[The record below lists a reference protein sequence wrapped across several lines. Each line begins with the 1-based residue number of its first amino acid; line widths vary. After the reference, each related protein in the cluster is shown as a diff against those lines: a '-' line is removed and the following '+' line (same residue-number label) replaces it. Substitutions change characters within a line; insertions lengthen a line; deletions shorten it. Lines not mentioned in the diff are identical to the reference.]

1 MRVTRTKID
10 YEELSITIIHTR
22 MSGSTTTPVITG
34 LACGIALVVLF
45 SFLFSADATRSG
57 ISNNS
62 GEIGKTA
69 TENACLPKNLSS
81 VVVNF
86 PVKQPAATSM
96 PAGFNLEG
104 VDYAGGSVIM
114 FYTDYSL
121 CPNTESFEELIDKG
135 AIFISVSKYDEVKDS
150 VQFQTRE
157 LQYYTNHT
165 ETLAKVEPVTVNGN
179 KGVGWEPFNGTDTV
193 RIDGNVV
200 KQEPVKMPGWIRF
213 YDDQDGTLYGI
224 RGHQPLQELM
234 KIAES
239 LHS

>member
-34 LACGIALVVLF
+34 LACGIASVVLF

-62 GEIGKTA
+62 GEMGKTA

-104 VDYAGGSVIM
+104 VDYAGGSVI
-114 FYTDYSL
+114 
-121 CPNTESFEELIDKG
+121 
-135 AIFISVSKYDEVKDS
+135 
-150 VQFQTRE
+150 
-157 LQYYTNHT
+157 
-165 ETLAKVEPVTVNGN
+165 
-179 KGVGWEPFNGTDTV
+179 
-193 RIDGNVV
+193 
-200 KQEPVKMPGWIRF
+200 
-213 YDDQDGTLYGI
+213 LYGSF
-224 RGHQPLQELM
+224 PLPQY
-234 KIAES
+234 
-239 LHS
+239 